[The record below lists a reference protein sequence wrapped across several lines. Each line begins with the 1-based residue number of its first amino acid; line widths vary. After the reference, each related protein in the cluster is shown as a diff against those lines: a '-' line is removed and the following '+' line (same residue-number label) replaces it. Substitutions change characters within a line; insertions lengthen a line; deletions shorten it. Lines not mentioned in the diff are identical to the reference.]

1 MNTSTGSPDRG
12 PGASSVL
19 ARQVLLALGERLPQI
34 GRLVL
39 VPLLVLAAWQL
50 SAEYRLVNPIFLP
63 PPSRILVSAERMLVS
78 GELFRH
84 FRDSLL
90 RIALA
95 NLVAVTTAVP
105 LGFFMGLY
113 RPFEDLM
120 DGVLNVLRPIPPL
133 AWIPLSILWF
143 GIGEKSVVF
152 ITLIAAFF
160 AILLNTIVG
169 VRSVEKSLVRAA
181 LALGATHRIV
191 ITRVILPATLPFL
204 FTGFRIALGVSWMS
218 IVAAELIAASSGLGF
233 LISYYRDLLRS
244 DIVVVGMLSIGIVG
258 FLMDRSLLWLER
270 KLLPWRVSLQFR

>member
-1 MNTSTGSPDRG
+1 MSTSSGSPDGGAG
-12 PGASSVL
+12 PL
-19 ARQVLLALGERLPQI
+19 PRIARRL
-34 GRLVL
+34 L
-39 VPLLVLAAWQL
+39 VPLVILAAWQL

-63 PPSRILVSAERMLVS
+63 PPSRILVSLQRMLVS
-78 GELFRH
+78 GELLGH

-95 NLVAVTTAVP
+95 NLVAIATAVP
-105 LGFFMGLY
+105 LGFFMGLS

-133 AWIPLSILWF
+133 AWIPLAILWF

-169 VRSVEKSLVRAA
+169 VRSVETSLVRAA
-181 LALGATHRIV
+181 LALGASRRV
-191 ITRVILPATLPFL
+191 VVTRVILPATLPFL

-233 LISYYRDLLRS
+233 LISYYRDLMRS
-244 DIVVVGMLSIGIVG
+244 DLVVVGMLSIGIVG

-270 KLLPWRVSLQFR
+270 KLLPWRVGLQRR